1 MKNLAIVTG
10 LLAGLTATAA
20 QAGTVCKVASEDI
33 ATIEIQRDGGEENLT
48 VTNSAGE
55 KARLLVLRNHG
66 GVTVAIVDSAI
77 TGSKTNAGLMMVKNA
92 NGTAT
97 VAINGDILS
106 ATCEEK

>member
-20 QAGTVCKVASEDI
+20 QAGTVCKVASDNI
-33 ATIEIQRDGGEENLT
+33 STIEIQRDGGEENLT
-48 VTNSAGE
+48 ITNSEGD

-66 GVTVAIVDSAI
+66 GVTVAIVDSAL
-77 TGSKTNAGLMMVKNA
+77 TGGKTNSGIMMVKNA
-92 NGTAT
+92 NGSAT